1 LETCRSYDI
10 FRQRQTQTI
19 ELRRRVRK
27 CLYYYFYF
35 EDGRFGLTQVRL
47 MSWFPFDCHVVLNG
61 REWLARQMD
70 QAGLGYLRR
79 DNCFVNLED
88 FERAQRLA
96 NQQPRIAW
104 CGQLDRVLRRVY
116 SGAGQFHG
124 ASRPLLP
131 QPYYW
136 TSEQTEWATDVVF
149 RDMAA
154 LAELYPSLTRHG
166 IETFQSPD
174 VLRFLGQK
182 LPAHGGVHG
191 RFAGEIVS
199 DLKERPEGV
208 RIKHRLGRNTLK
220 MYDKFGSVL
229 RVETTLNDPR
239 GLKVYRP
246 KSDDAEG
253 PKEWLP
259 LRKSVADLARRSALS
274 QSANTRYL
282 EALGKVDVDA
292 PLSSLTDKLCR
303 PVVIV
308 SRDAAGGEKSRRYR
322 ALRPF
327 DPEEVKLLEVVSRGE
342 YELSGFRNRDVRAAL
357 YGGDAGQAVG
367 KPDSAEAVAARRRVA
382 SRVSRKLALLRAHGL
397 IKKVPRTLRYLLTA
411 EGRVAIAALLAV
423 RHTTPARL
431 AA

>member
-1 LETCRSYDI
+1 
-10 FRQRQTQTI
+10 
-19 ELRRRVRK
+19 
-27 CLYYYFYF
+27 
-35 EDGRFGLTQVRL
+35 
-47 MSWFPFDCHVVLNG
+47 
-61 REWLARQMD
+61 
-70 QAGLGYLRR
+70 
-79 DNCFVNLED
+79 
-88 FERAQRLA
+88 
-96 NQQPRIAW
+96 
-104 CGQLDRVLRRVY
+104 
-116 SGAGQFHG
+116 
-124 ASRPLLP
+124 
-131 QPYYW
+131 
-136 TSEQTEWATDVVF
+136 
-149 RDMAA
+149 
-154 LAELYPSLTRHG
+154 
-166 IETFQSPD
+166 
-174 VLRFLGQK
+174 
-182 LPAHGGVHG
+182 
-191 RFAGEIVS
+191 
-199 DLKERPEGV
+199 
-208 RIKHRLGRNTLK
+208 
-220 MYDKFGSVL
+220 
-229 RVETTLNDPR
+229 
-239 GLKVYRP
+239 
-246 KSDDAEG
+246 
-253 PKEWLP
+253 LP